1 MNFLPLIVVGA
12 ILAFLVLLE
21 TRRYYGLKLEGKDS
35 VPTKAR
41 FGRRLLAAGLLF
53 LGTLMV
59 TAGLEYRAEFSP
71 SGLVTYFLIC
81 LIPLL
86 ALFVV
91 MVIDVRS
98 VFRQSLSEFT
108 DDKAEER
115 RFKEFLER
123 EARKELLDR
132 ARRQP

>member
-1 MNFLPLIVVGA
+1 MNFLPLIVVVA
-12 ILAFLVLLE
+12 ILALLVLLE
-21 TRRYYGLKLEGKDS
+21 TRRYFRQKLEGKDTPPVKS
-35 VPTKAR
+35 R
-41 FGRRLLAAGLLF
+41 FGRRILAAGLLF
-53 LGTLMV
+53 LGTVMV
-59 TAGLEYRAEFSP
+59 TAGLQYRAEFSQTA
-71 SGLVTYFLIC
+71 LVTYFLVC

-86 ALFVV
+86 ALFIV
-91 MVIDVRS
+91 MILDVRA
-98 VFRQSLSEFT
+98 VFRHSLSEFT